1 MSETG
6 KRAKRGKPEE
16 TRGNEGKWRETT
28 GNEGKRGETRA
39 NGAIIFVYYF
49 LALSFEQ
56 LNYKPI

>member
-6 KRAKRGKPEE
+6 KRGKPEE
-16 TRGNEGKWRETT
+16 TRG
-28 GNEGKRGETRA
+28 

-56 LNYKPI
+56 LNYKSVKPLDHKYLYICEFKI